1 LRLQPYRQASIKR
14 SGAEKLQPH
23 FFGPYKVSKKI
34 GVVAYELELP
44 QGRKIHNVFHV
55 LCLKK
60 ALGQQVRPIE
70 ALPPM
75 DEEGQLVLIPEEV
88 LEVGEKSL

>member
-14 SGAEKLQPH
+14 SRVEKPQPH
-23 FFGPYKVSKKI
+23 FFVPYRVSKKI
-34 GVVAYELELP
+34 GVVAYELDLP

-60 ALGQQVRPIE
+60 ALGQHVRPIK
-70 ALPPM
+70 ALTPM

-88 LEVGEKSL
+88 LEVREKRL